1 VKTPAIR
8 RHIVSESLKSGTVWA
23 FTLIEL
29 LVVIAIIAILAAML
43 LPALGRAKVK
53 AQSAQCLSNLKQ
65 LNYAWTMYSGDFN
78 EILVPNWLLDSR
90 AWIDGTLGSVFSL
103 PGATNI
109 DALKKGLLFPYNPS
123 IGVYKCPTATRGP
136 STLSKN
142 IPIVR
147 NYSLE
152 GRMGGANDDQK
163 TRYGVTSTQWVL
175 GGSFLQY
182 QKTTD
187 IIRPV
192 PSQALTFLDE
202 SIETIDDGYFAV
214 NYATEPMT
222 WQNSPTAR
230 HGNSGV
236 FAFADGHSENWRW
249 RTLSKDQGLDTS
261 AAGNPSTLVDLQRL
275 QSAVFRTKD
284 QP

>member
-1 VKTPAIR
+1 MNIPNASHR
-8 RHIVSESLKSGTVWA
+8 RNSGRSDA

-43 LPALGRAKVK
+43 LPALGRSKVK

-65 LNYAWTMYSGDFN
+65 LNYAWFMYSGDFN
-78 EILVPNWLLDSR
+78 EVLVPNWLSDPR
-90 AWIDGTLGSVFSL
+90 AWIDGTSGSVFVY

-109 DALKKGLLFPYNPS
+109 AELKKGLLFPYNPS
-123 IGVYKCPTATRGP
+123 IGVYKCPTANRGP
-136 STLSKN
+136 KTLSPN
-142 IPIVR
+142 LPIVR

-152 GRMGGANDDQK
+152 GRMGGANAAQAG
-163 TRYGVTSTQWVL
+163 RYGVANTDWVL
-175 GGSFLQY
+175 GTGFPQY
-182 QKTTD
+182 QKITE
-187 IIRPV
+187 IVRPP

-214 NYATEPMT
+214 NYASEPTT

-236 FAFADGHSENWRW
+236 FVFADGHSENWRW
-249 RTLSKDQGLDTS
+249 RALSKDQGLD
-261 AAGNPSTLVDLQRL
+261 APSSGPPNTLVDLQRL
-275 QSAVFRTKD
+275 QYVVFRTSS

>member
-1 VKTPAIR
+1 MNVPNSLHRRPIR
-8 RHIVSESLKSGTVWA
+8 RSDA

-65 LNYAWTMYSGDFN
+65 LNYAWIMYSGDFN
-78 EILVPNWLLDSR
+78 EVLVPNWLGDPR
-90 AWIDGTLGSVFSL
+90 AWIDGTSGSVFSY

-109 DALKKGLLFPYNPS
+109 AELKKGLLYPYNPS
-123 IGVYKCPTATRGP
+123 IGVYKCPTANRGP
-136 STLSKN
+136 QTLVPN
-142 IPIVR
+142 VPIVR
-147 NYSLE
+147 NYSLQ
-152 GRMGGANDDQK
+152 GRMGGANAAQAG
-163 TRYGVTSTQWVL
+163 RYGVANTDWVL
-175 GGSFLQY
+175 GTGFPQY
-182 QKTTD
+182 QKITE
-187 IIRPV
+187 IVRPP

-214 NYATEPMT
+214 NYATEPTT

-236 FAFADGHSENWRW
+236 FVFADGHSENWRW

-261 AAGNPSTLVDLQRL
+261 SSGAPNTLVDLQRL
-275 QSAVFRTKD
+275 QYVVFRTSN

>member
-1 VKTPAIR
+1 MKTLAMAQREERLKTSPA
-8 RHIVSESLKSGTVWA
+8 SA

-65 LNYAWTMYSGDFN
+65 LNYAWTMYSGDAN
-78 EILVPNWLLDSR
+78 EILVPNWLADSR
-90 AWIDGTLGSVFSL
+90 AWIDGTLGSVFTY

-109 DALKKGLLFPYNPS
+109 AELKKGLLYPYNPS

-136 STLSKN
+136 ATLRPN
-142 IPIVR
+142 NAICR

-152 GRMGGANDDQK
+152 GRMGGANDIQAS
-163 TRYGVTSTQWVL
+163 RYGVTSTQWVL
-175 GGSFLQY
+175 GSTYLQY

-187 IIRPV
+187 IVRPV

-202 SIETIDDGYFAV
+202 SIETVDDGYFAV
-214 NYATEPMT
+214 NFATEPTT

-249 RTLSKDQGLDTS
+249 RSLSKDQGLDTA
-261 AAGNPSTLVDLQRL
+261 AAGPPSTLVDLQRL
-275 QSAVFRTKD
+275 QYVVYRTKD